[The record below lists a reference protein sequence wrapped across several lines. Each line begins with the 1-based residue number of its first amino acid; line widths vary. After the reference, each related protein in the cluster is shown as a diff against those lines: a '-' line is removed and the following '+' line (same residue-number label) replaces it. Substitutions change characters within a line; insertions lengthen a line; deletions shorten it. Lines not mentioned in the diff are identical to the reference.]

1 MLLVELGLEVTCVI
15 LADTEAAK
23 TCRAAMARI
32 AISVFEFL
40 NCVRRARVGGKIRR
54 SAYVAQKGQ
63 GGVGRI
69 QGEVKS
75 EG

>member
-15 LADTEAAK
+15 LADTEVAK

-40 NCVRRARVGGKIRR
+40 NCVRRARVDGDKLI
-54 SAYVAQKGQ
+54 SMNDVAVDGHPAAQFA
-63 GGVGRI
+63 
-69 QGEVKS
+69 
-75 EG
+75 